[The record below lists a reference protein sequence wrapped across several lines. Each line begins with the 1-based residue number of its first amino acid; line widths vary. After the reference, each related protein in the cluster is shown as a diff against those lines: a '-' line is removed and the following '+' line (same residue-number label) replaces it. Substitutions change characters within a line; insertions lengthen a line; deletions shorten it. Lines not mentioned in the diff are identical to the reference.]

1 VICGQNKRRSRTAE
15 AIFKND
21 QRFAIRSVGLSPKSD
36 RKIREK
42 DIIWA
47 DLILVIETRYRNK
60 LRDSYPQVE
69 MPEIEILHIPD
80 DYEFMDAEL
89 ISLLEDGVN
98 HVINDKFG
106 LWIRNHK
113 QLNNSS

>member
-1 VICGQNKRRSRTAE
+1 MICEQNKRRSRTAE

-47 DLILVIETRYRNK
+47 DLILVMETRYRNK
-60 LRDSYPQVE
+60 LMESYPLID

-98 HVINDKFG
+98 HVIIDKFG
-106 LWIRNHK
+106 L
-113 QLNNSS
+113 

>member
-1 VICGQNKRRSRTAE
+1 M
-15 AIFKND
+15 
-21 QRFAIRSVGLSPKSD
+21 
-36 RKIREK
+36 
-42 DIIWA
+42 
-47 DLILVIETRYRNK
+47 ETRYRNK
-60 LRDSYPQVE
+60 LRESYPQVE

-106 LWIRNHK
+106 L
-113 QLNNSS
+113 